1 MSEIECNLSFAIDK
15 RLSKFNYP
23 LYDTKDISLIWIN
36 LKMKSLLPIF
46 AVLFLLAA
54 NAVAQVAVP
63 LATPPPADDSDVV
76 KITTALIQIDVTVTD
91 KSGKVIT
98 DLKRDE
104 IEIYENG
111 QKQDISNFSFIS
123 NVGERVEKGKAAAPA
138 VVLPPPAVKPENV
151 RRTIALVVDDLT
163 LSFESTYFVRRAL
176 KKFVDEQMQ
185 EGDLVAIIRTGAGI
199 GALQQ
204 FTTDRRQL
212 YAAIEK
218 VKWNA
223 SGGGNIGAFAPLQA
237 LADTGEPESEP
248 EPGVRTA
255 EGIERENNDFRQ
267 SLFATGT
274 LGAVN
279 YVVRGM
285 AELPGRKS
293 VMLLSDGFK
302 LFTKDAG
309 GTVQSGRVLDSLR
322 RLVDQAN
329 RASVVVY
336 TMDARGLQVTG
347 ITAADD
353 TSGRSAEQIQQAS
366 SDRSDELRDTQDGL
380 RYLARETGGISIV
393 NNNDLSGGIRRILDD
408 QSYYL
413 VGYEPDTE
421 TFDPKKRRF
430 NKLDVRVT
438 RPGTR
443 VRYRSGFFG
452 ISDEKMIRSKETAS
466 QRLVTALTSPFAV
479 NDISL
484 RLNAL
489 FGSDQRTGA
498 YIRSLLHV
506 TAKDLTFIDQPD
518 GSKKVVFDVL
528 AVSFGDNGA
537 AVDQI
542 SKTYSMSLKKDVYEK
557 FAKSGFVYDFTFP
570 IKKAGAYQLRVALRD
585 HGSEKVGSANQFVEV
600 PNLKKNRL
608 TLSGVGLENL
618 SYDVWSKRNAGIA
631 ALDDESDA
639 LTDTS
644 LRIFKRGT
652 VLNYGFSIFN
662 AKSPANLTSQ
672 IRLFLNGKPIFEGK
686 PIPVSAAGQTDP
698 TAIDYAASLSLGT
711 AMAAGEYVLQIIIT
725 DNLAKE
731 KRKTVNQFVQFEVID

>member
-1 MSEIECNLSFAIDK
+1 
-15 RLSKFNYP
+15 
-23 LYDTKDISLIWIN
+23 
-36 LKMKSLLPIF
+36 MKNLLPIL
-46 AVLFLLAA
+46 VIVFLSAA
-54 NAVAQVAVP
+54 NTLAQIAAP
-63 LATPPPADDSDVV
+63 SATPPPADDADVV
-76 KITTALIQIDVTVTD
+76 KISTALIQIDVTVTD
-91 KSGKVIT
+91 KSGKIIP
-98 DLKRDE
+98 DLRRDE

-111 QKQDISNFSFIS
+111 EKQDISGFSFIS
-123 NVGERVEKGKAAAPA
+123 NVRNAVEKGKVNTPA
-138 VVLPPPAVKPENV
+138 IPLPPTSVRPEEV

-163 LSFESTYFVRRAL
+163 LSFESTHFVRRAL

-218 VKWNA
+218 VRWNA
-223 SGGGNIGAFAPLQA
+223 SGAGKIGAFAPLQA
-237 LADTGEPESEP
+237 RIDTGEEETEP
-248 EPGVRTA
+248 VPGERTP

-267 SLFATGT
+267 SIFATGT

-285 AELPGRKS
+285 ADLPGRKS

-309 GTVQSGRVLDSLR
+309 GFVESGRVLESLR

-347 ITAADD
+347 IMAADD
-353 TSGRSAEQIQQAS
+353 TGGRSAEQIQQAA
-366 SDRSDELRDTQDGL
+366 SDRRDELLDTQDGL
-380 RYLARETGGISIV
+380 RYLARQTGGISII

-413 VGYEPDTE
+413 VGYEPDAE

-438 RPGTR
+438 RPGAR

-452 ISDEKMIRSKETAS
+452 ISDENIVRPKETGN
-466 QRLVTALTSPFAV
+466 QRLLTALTSPFAV
-479 NDISL
+479 NYISL

-489 FGSDQRTGA
+489 FGSDARNGSFV
-498 YIRSLLHV
+498 RSLLHV
-506 TAKDLTFIDQPD
+506 TAKDLTFTAQPD
-518 GSKKVVFDVL
+518 GMQKAVFDVL
-528 AVSFGDNGA
+528 AVGFGDNGA

-542 SKTYSMSLKKDVYEK
+542 SNTYALSVDKHSYSK
-557 FAKSGFVYDFTFP
+557 FMNEGFVYDFTFP
-570 IKKAGAYQLRVALRD
+570 IKKPGAYQLRVALRD

-608 TLSGVGLENL
+608 TLSGVALESIPYDTWQNRNTGNAAKDDDSNPL
-618 SYDVWSKRNAGIA
+618 S
-631 ALDDESDA
+631 
-639 LTDTS
+639 DTS
-644 LRIFKRGT
+644 LRQFKRGT
-652 VLNYGFSIFN
+652 VLNYGFTIYN
-662 AKSPANLTSQ
+662 AKLPANLTSQ
-672 IRLFLNGKPIFEGK
+672 VRLFLDGRPIFEGK
-686 PIPVSAAGQTDP
+686 PQPVSLAGQTDP
-698 TAIDYAASLSLGT
+698 RSIPFAASLSLGT
-711 AMAAGEYVLQIIIT
+711 ALANGEYVLQIVIT
-725 DNLAKE
+725 DNMAKE
-731 KRKTVNQFVQFEVID
+731 KRKIVNQFVQFEIVD